1 MNMKNYSTSEL
12 RSLFQSRFA
21 LARWQGVLVDLFGA
35 TKLRE
40 RPEAVRLPPT
50 EKDSKGFLLGE
61 LVTSDGV
68 RMGLFRYT
76 VPASQVERRRVGL
89 RHLVDTWLKYDF
101 DAALVVFDSKDSGK
115 WRFSLISDM
124 RGEKTS
130 PRRYTYVFGDSTSL
144 YRTAVARFSILTTR
158 DNASAPVAYSALRD
172 AFAVESLTREFYN
185 ELFNWYLWALSPEM
199 GVTFPND
206 TSTAADDRIG
216 LEERLIR
223 LITRIMFVWFIKQ
236 KKLVPDLLFSE
247 KQLSAWL
254 KDFDPH
260 ALKHGN
266 YYNAIL
272 QNLFFATLNN
282 EIGNRAFATDVRDG
296 RGRAEDYGIK
306 TFFRNPKGD
315 SWFKRPDDEVL
326 NMFREVPFLN
336 GGLFECLDKA
346 AVDDP
351 RGRIIYNDGF
361 SREKGRQRRAFIPNE
376 LFFAEESARTFTI
389 TGGQQS
395 SVSETTTRTVSGLL
409 RILGKYNFT
418 VEENSPEDMDIALD
432 PELLGKVFENLLG
445 SFNPE
450 TRETARNSSGS
461 FYTPREIVH
470 FMVEESLDAYMK
482 PVQDKNAKAQL
493 DHLMKIRVLD
503 PACGSGAFPMGMLNA
518 IVARSRDLG
527 CTDDLHAL
535 KLHIIENC
543 IFGIDIQT
551 IAVQIAKLRFFI
563 SLVCEEHPNLTDADN
578 NYGISPLPNLE
589 TKFVASN
596 SLVAK
601 KRPEAQG
608 DLFEM
613 AMIDGL
619 KQKLYDIR
627 HRHFN
632 AKTRKDKLALRKED
646 EKTRAELVAR
656 LTDNNLFAAADARQL
671 AAWNPYDQNASAP
684 FFDPEWMFGVK
695 EGFDVVIGNPPYIQL
710 QSDHGKLGDLYK
722 PCRYETFAKTGDI
735 YCLFYER
742 GWQLLK
748 DNGHLCY
755 ITSNK
760 WMRAGYG
767 EATRKFFAEK
777 TDPQLLIDF
786 AGEKIF
792 ESATVD
798 TNILLFE
805 KNAQNRG
812 KTSCCIGT
820 SDCRKDLSVF
830 VKQTAT
836 PCAFTSSDS
845 WVILSDIEQRI
856 KHKIESV
863 GTPLKE
869 WGVNIYRGIL
879 TGCNEA
885 FIIDENKRAEILAR
899 CADVAE
905 RQRTEQIIRPIL
917 RGRDIKRYGYDWA
930 NLYLI
935 TTHNGIPERGVK
947 RIDIEN
953 YPSIKRHLDAY
964 WDKISAR
971 SDKGDTPY
979 NLRSCAYMDDFD
991 KPKIVWMDLSDVPT
1005 FAYDD
1010 NAQFTNNTVYF
1021 LSGRENLL
1029 YLLGYLNSKIATY
1042 LFSQIGSTSGVG
1054 TTRWQAF
1061 TMERLFVPRA
1071 TPEKQSQIAGLVDRI
1086 IAAKKDDPSADT
1098 SSIEQAIN
1106 KLVYRLYGLT
1116 ATESTVVEDKL
1127 YCEPPNNEKRL
1138 YHNLC
1143 ENLK

>member
-1 MNMKNYSTSEL
+1 
-12 RSLFQSRFA
+12 
-21 LARWQGVLVDLFGA
+21 
-35 TKLRE
+35 
-40 RPEAVRLPPT
+40 
-50 EKDSKGFLLGE
+50 
-61 LVTSDGV
+61 
-68 RMGLFRYT
+68 
-76 VPASQVERRRVGL
+76 
-89 RHLVDTWLKYDF
+89 
-101 DAALVVFDSKDSGK
+101 
-115 WRFSLISDM
+115 
-124 RGEKTS
+124 
-130 PRRYTYVFGDSTSL
+130 
-144 YRTAVARFSILTTR
+144 
-158 DNASAPVAYSALRD
+158 
-172 AFAVESLTREFYN
+172 
-185 ELFNWYLWALSPEM
+185 
-199 GVTFPND
+199 
-206 TSTAADDRIG
+206 
-216 LEERLIR
+216 
-223 LITRIMFVWFIKQ
+223 
-236 KKLVPDLLFSE
+236 
-247 KQLSAWL
+247 
-254 KDFDPH
+254 
-260 ALKHGN
+260 
-266 YYNAIL
+266 
-272 QNLFFATLNN
+272 
-282 EIGNRAFATDVRDG
+282 
-296 RGRAEDYGIK
+296 
-306 TFFRNPKGD
+306 
-315 SWFKRPDDEVL
+315 
-326 NMFREVPFLN
+326 MFREVPFLN

-395 SVSETTTRTVSGLL
+395 SGSETTTRTVSGLL
-409 RILGKYNFT
+409 KILGKYNFT
-418 VEENSPEDMDIALD
+418 VEENSPDDMDIALD

-589 TKFVASN
+589 TKFVAAN

-805 KNAQNRG
+805 KGSQNRG

-845 WVILSDIEQRI
+845 WVILSPIEQSI
-856 KHKIESV
+856 KRKIESV
-863 GTPLKE
+863 GTPLKD

-885 FIIDENKRAEILAR
+885 FIIDEAKRAEILANCR
-899 CADVAE
+899 DAAE
-905 RQRTEQIIRPIL
+905 RKRTDALIRPIL
-917 RGRDIKRYGYDWA
+917 RGRDIKRYAYEWA
-930 NLYLI
+930 GLYLI
-935 TTHNGIPERGVK
+935 ATHNGYGYTS
-947 RIDIEN
+947 RIDIED
-953 YPSIKRHLDAY
+953 YPAIKKWLDEGGIAY
-964 WDKISAR
+964 NGKLYKGYPQLVAR
-971 SDKGDTPY
+971 ADQGDTPY
-979 NLRSCAYMDDFD
+979 NLRNCAYMDDFA
-991 KPKIVWMDLSDVPT
+991 KPKIVWADLART
-1005 FAYDD
+1005 GNAFIYDETG
-1010 NAQFTNNTVYF
+1010 FTSPNTTYLIASNDTAMLKF
-1021 LSGRENLL
+1021 LIGL
-1029 YLLGYLNSKIATY
+1029 LNSKVILQYLDWISAKLDETGWRWFKQYVELFPIPAATAAQQKPIIA
-1042 LFSQIGSTSGVG
+1042 
-1054 TTRWQAF
+1054 
-1061 TMERLFVPRA
+1061 
-1071 TPEKQSQIAGLVDRI
+1071 LVDRI
-1086 IAAKKDDPSADT
+1086 LAAKEKDSNADT
-1098 SSIEQAIN
+1098 SALESEIDA
-1106 KLVYRLYGLT
+1106 LVYRLYGLT
-1116 ATESTVVEDKL
+1116 DEEIAVVEG
-1127 YCEPPNNEKRL
+1127 RG
-1138 YHNLC
+1138 
-1143 ENLK
+1143 